1 MTKTHKG
8 VYGAKVQSWKKANPR
23 DILRRLIEQ
32 NPGHDEV
39 ALERLCWQ
47 TIKDDPESP
56 DLMKTIFSYWFANN
70 WRSLVDE
77 RYTPAQ
83 RQEKRQAKA
92 KAAVA
97 REVVVTKV
105 ATKMVER
112 IMDMA
117 MPNGKSMSECTFGY
131 VGKLGGGF
139 TRIAKLGK
147 PNQIVGKVLDEAKIR
162 KAFNG

>member
-1 MTKTHKG
+1 MTRTHKG
-8 VYGAKVQSWKKANPR
+8 VYGAKVQTWKKANPR
-23 DILRRLIEQ
+23 DVLRRLIEE

-39 ALERLCWQ
+39 ALEKLCWS
-47 TIKDDPESP
+47 TIKDDPDSP
-56 DLMKTIFSYWFANN
+56 DLLRTIFSYWFANN

-83 RQEKRQAKA
+83 RQEMAQE
-92 KAAVA
+92 KAAK
-97 REVVVTKV
+97 REVVVAKV
-105 ATKMVER
+105 AAKMVER

-147 PNQIVGKVLDEAKIR
+147 PNQIIGKVLDETKIK
-162 KAFNG
+162 KAFNGG